1 MTAEITITGGCLC
14 GALRYRATGHP
25 LHTTVC
31 HCANCRRASGAQS
44 VAWLTF
50 PVERFTFVQGEPS
63 RYRTDTRAVRAFC
76 GQCGSPLT
84 YQNDDRLQ
92 EIDVNTGT
100 ADDPEPFPPTKD
112 IFPEDRISWVPL
124 AAPKEN

>member
-63 RYRTDTRAVRAFC
+63 RYRTDTQAVRTFC

-84 YQNDDRLQ
+84 YQNDDRIRD
-92 EIDVNTGT
+92 IDVNTGT
-100 ADDPEPFPPTKD
+100 ADDPEAFPPTKD
-112 IFPEDRISWVPL
+112 VFPEDRISWVPL
-124 AAPKEN
+124 TDPKES